1 MRFDFFA
8 SLRAL
13 GRDAKLY
20 LLSNVMQ
27 ATSVG
32 ALAILYTLF
41 LTALG
46 YDAQLIGALA
56 VVGTLGGALGLIPS
70 GALLDRVGWRTTLL
84 FSNALGGVAI
94 LTQLLVPQRPV
105 LYATTFLVGVSVAMT
120 IVVNAPLLA
129 GASTPAERTTLFGV
143 NNALNFLA
151 GVLGTLLGGFLPE
164 WLKLPAVQDSAIF
177 NALSPVLVANPT
189 AAVYQAALL
198 IVGALAIPSLIPI
211 FLMRDERTRAASVSE
226 PTPATAVAMRL
237 ETGWRERLGRG
248 ITVGWREARGPIG
261 RFSASQLF
269 IGLGAGLFFPFLSIY
284 FVNELGAT
292 TAQFGVL
299 SSLQTVLLAGAALL
313 SAPLAARFGKLR
325 LAIVAQA
332 LSLPFL
338 ITLGVAPFLGV
349 AAVAYLA
356 RAALMNLGAPGLQ
369 AYYMEAVPEGRRGL
383 ASSVYNGVWQ
393 GAWALG
399 ALIGGSLISLAG
411 YGSVFLVAAASYAA
425 SILLLAWWFGG
436 ARDRATSEKS
446 TPELQGEAV

>member
-1 MRFDFFA
+1 MRFDFFS

-13 GRDAKLY
+13 SRDAKLY

-46 YDAQLIGALA
+46 YDAQFIGALA

-70 GALLDRVGWRTTLL
+70 GALLDRVGWRTTLI
-84 FSNALGGVAI
+84 FSNALGGAAI
-94 LTQLLVPQRPV
+94 LTQLLVPQQPV
-105 LYATTFLVGVSVAMT
+105 LYVTTFLVGISVAMT

-164 WLKLPAVQDSAIF
+164 WLKSPAVQNSAF
-177 NALSPVLVANPT
+177 LHLFDPLLVSDPT
-189 AAVYQAALL
+189 ARSYQAALL

-211 FLMRDERTRAASVSE
+211 FLMRDERTRAASAPE
-226 PTPATAVAMRL
+226 PTPELVADPAAKM
-237 ETGWRERLGRG
+237 GWRERTRYLL
-248 ITVGWREARGPIG
+248 TAGWREARGPIG
-261 RFSASQLF
+261 RFSASQVF

-299 SSLQTVLLAGAALL
+299 SSIQTVLLAGAALL

-338 ITLGVAPFLGV
+338 IVLGVSPLLGV
-349 AAVAYLA
+349 AAVAYIA
-356 RAALMNLGAPGLQ
+356 RASLMNLGAPGLQ

-399 ALIGGSLISLAG
+399 ALIGGSLITFIGYSSL
-411 YGSVFLVAAASYAA
+411 FLVAAVCYAT

-436 ARDRATSEKS
+436 ARRRATSEE
-446 TPELQGEAV
+446 PAPALQSEAI